1 MKKLLIFPLTMVLIP
16 LAIYAQLDISGDLT
30 PSGMLRISD
39 ASLIDLP
46 FRLGNISVD
55 YGYGDFELKTVT
67 ALETRW
73 KDPEVSKDMLKLREA
88 YLMWYPNFGEV
99 KLGKM
104 IHAWGAADANNPTD
118 NLSPYDYY
126 YMFLTGTD
134 RKRGSLSLAV
144 KTYINDFQ
152 IEVVALPEFV
162 ANRFPLN
169 EPDFPITIPIP
180 PGAQYFNPQND
191 IEFGGRLQYA
201 MGIGDL
207 SASYFKGNDRSFSP
221 AGLEINLAPL
231 LTGSA
236 PEFTSHLTYRE
247 TDVFGMDAVLFPGNW
262 TLRGEIAY
270 FRTKTPDID
279 YAMSKFMYD
288 AEYLQSVVQVEYAF
302 ANSVQLMAQ
311 LINNTTQKLESTM
324 LKDPNFQSL
333 EFMLQDTSNHS
344 LDPLRTQFSQMGI
357 PDFSAG
363 MGTPFALIADQ
374 VIILS
379 SMVTLL
385 DNALELK
392 GMFMVNLEET
402 GYMTNIGSTFSIME
416 GLNLETSLGYFI
428 GGDEEG
434 NRFRQLEDFSNLT
447 LGVSYSF

>member
-1 MKKLLIFPLTMVLIP
+1 MKKLIFVPTILVLIP
-16 LAIYAQLDISGDLT
+16 MAIFAQLDISGDLT

-46 FRLGNISVD
+46 FRLGNIAVD

-73 KDPEVSKDMLKLREA
+73 KDPEINADMFKLREA

-118 NLSPYDYY
+118 NISPYDYY

-134 RKRGSLSLAV
+134 RKQGSLSLAV
-144 KTYINDFQ
+144 KTYLSDFQ
-152 IEVVALPEFV
+152 IEVVTLPEFA

-169 EPDFPITIPIP
+169 EPDFPINIPIP
-180 PGAQYFNPQND
+180 EDARYFYPENEF
-191 IEFGGRLQYA
+191 EFGARVQYI

-221 AGLEINLAPL
+221 AGLKIDPISLAL
-231 LTGSA
+231 GGS
-236 PEFTSHLTYRE
+236 PFISHLTYRE

-262 TLRGEIAY
+262 TLRGEFAY
-270 FRTKTPDID
+270 FRTTTPDID
-279 YAMSKFMYD
+279 YDMSKFIYD

-302 ANSVQLMAQ
+302 PNTVQLMAQ
-311 LINNTTQKLESTM
+311 FISNNTQKLETSM
-324 LKDPNFQSL
+324 
-333 EFMLQDTSNHS
+333 EMEMMLQDTSNHS
-344 LDPLRTQFSQMGI
+344 FDPIRAQLLQTGV
-357 PDFSAG
+357 PEFSAG

-379 SMVTLL
+379 SMVTLF
-385 DNALELK
+385 DNSLELK
-392 GMFMVNLEET
+392 GMFMVNLEQT
-402 GYMTNIGSTFSIME
+402 GYMANIGSTYSIME
-416 GLNLETSLGYFI
+416 GVNLETTLGYFI

-434 NRFRQLEDFSNLT
+434 NKFKQLEDFSNLN
-447 LGVSYSF
+447 LGISYSF

>member
-1 MKKLLIFPLTMVLIP
+1 MKNLIPSIFVVALLPLTTFG
-16 LAIYAQLDISGDLT
+16 QLDISGDLT

-46 FRLGNISVD
+46 FRLANLSVD
-55 YGYGDFELKTVT
+55 YARGDFEFKTVT

-73 KDPEVSKDMLKLREA
+73 KDPEFDADMLKLREA

-134 RKRGSLSLAV
+134 RKLGSLSLAV
-144 KTYINDFQ
+144 KTYMNDFQ
-152 IEVVALPEFV
+152 FELIALPKFV

-169 EPDFPITIPIP
+169 EPDFPIDIPVP
-180 PGAQYFNPQND
+180 ADAHYFYPENEF
-191 IEFGGRLQYA
+191 EFGTRVQYA
-201 MGIGDL
+201 MGIGDV
-207 SASYFKGNDRSFSP
+207 SASYFNGHDRSFSP
-221 AGLEINLAPL
+221 AGMEIDISPLMLGGAPV
-231 LTGSA
+231 
-236 PEFTSHLTYRE
+236 FTSHLTYRK
-247 TDVFGMDAVLFPGNW
+247 TDVLGLDAVLFPGNW
-262 TLRGEIAY
+262 TLRGEFAY

-279 YAMSKFMYD
+279 FAMSKFTYD

-302 ANSVQLMAQ
+302 PNTVQLMGQ
-311 LINNTTQKLESTM
+311 YVSNRTQKMAASME
-324 LKDPNFQSL
+324 KDVNFQAL
-333 EFMLQDTSNHS
+333 ETMLQDTSNHA
-344 LDPLRTQFSQMGI
+344 LDPLRSQFSQMGI

-363 MGTPFALIADQ
+363 MGTPFAMIADQ

-385 DNALELK
+385 DNSLELR
-392 GMFMVNLEET
+392 GMLMVNLDDT
-402 GYMTNIGSTFSIME
+402 GYMTNIGSTYSIAE
-416 GLNLETSLGYFI
+416 GLNLETTLAYFI
-428 GGDEEG
+428 GGDEVG
-434 NRFRQLEDFSNLT
+434 NRFKELEDFSNLT
-447 LGVSYSF
+447 IGLSYSF